1 MQIFK
6 LCFLGKANYLCIFK
20 IIRKRRRA
28 FGGFGASVF
37 CKICNYFLESKQHL
51 QINIPTKNMTPKNS
65 QLPTQNQGPEDDYV
79 LTLYEVC
86 EMLGKS
92 SRTITRYV
100 QRHILHPR
108 ALKSCQGTLEYRF
121 SKSEIRR
128 VRDNEKNLRPYLFT
142 ENDRPSPLPDYPSAS
157 FAAYN
162 YSPSMPASASLPY
175 LAPGVSFPMNQNQF
189 HQVPPPAFFPSV
201 VPSQNFAGEFL
212 EKEMELGS
220 RKNRPKEG
228 PAKKALKK
236 SEPEKIEKESGRDRA
251 SEEIVS
257 LLKETTEM
265 LRGQLKAKDDQIKN
279 LDDKI
284 GQLIERNRETNIL
297 LKGLQDKIMLLEQP
311 KIKREI
317 RERPETKPP
326 QAAAALPAIRREEPV
341 PATESVAVVMS
352 ATPSENLDCRRLP
365 VPPER
370 RNSDDETGAKKKG
383 LFGKIFG

>member
-1 MQIFK
+1 
-6 LCFLGKANYLCIFK
+6 
-20 IIRKRRRA
+20 
-28 FGGFGASVF
+28 
-37 CKICNYFLESKQHL
+37 
-51 QINIPTKNMTPKNS
+51 MTPKNPQES
-65 QLPTQNQGPEDDYV
+65 NQNQEPEDDYV

-121 SKSEIRR
+121 SKREIRQ
-128 VRDNEKNLRPYLFT
+128 VRDSEKKLRPYLFA

-162 YSPSMPASASLPY
+162 YSPSIPVSAPLPY
-175 LAPGVSFPMNQNQF
+175 LVPGASFLMNQNQF
-189 HQVPPPAFFPSV
+189 HQASPPAFFPSV
-201 VPSQNFAGEFL
+201 APSQNFAGEFP
-212 EKEMELGS
+212 EKEIEFGG
-220 RKNRPKEG
+220 RKNRMKEKS
-228 PAKKALKK
+228 ARKTFKK
-236 SEPEKIEKESGRDRA
+236 SEPEKNEKESGRNHTR
-251 SEEIVS
+251 EEIVS

-317 RERPETKPP
+317 RESPETNPP
-326 QAAAALPAIRREEPV
+326 QAAAALPPIRREEPAPV
-341 PATESVAVVMS
+341 AESVAIIRTAVP
-352 ATPSENLDCRRLP
+352 AENSDRRRLP

-370 RNSDDETGAKKKG
+370 RNFGSEDSAKKKG

>member
-1 MQIFK
+1 
-6 LCFLGKANYLCIFK
+6 
-20 IIRKRRRA
+20 
-28 FGGFGASVF
+28 
-37 CKICNYFLESKQHL
+37 
-51 QINIPTKNMTPKNS
+51 MTPKNS
-65 QLPTQNQGPEDDYV
+65 QLPNQSRDSEDDYI

-100 QRHILHPR
+100 QRRILHPR

-121 SKSEIRR
+121 SKSEILR
-128 VRDNEKNLRPYLFT
+128 VRDNEKNLRPYLYT

-157 FAAYN
+157 FAACN
-162 YSPSMPASASLPY
+162 YSPSMPASAPMPY
-175 LAPGVSFPMNQNQF
+175 LVPGVSFPINQNQF
-189 HQVPPPAFFPSV
+189 HQTLPPAFFPSV
-201 VPSQNFAGEFL
+201 VPPQNFTAEFP
-212 EKEMELGS
+212 EKEMELLG
-220 RKNRPKEG
+220 RKNRTKDG
-228 PAKKALKK
+228 PAKKAFNK
-236 SEPEKIEKESGRDRA
+236 SEPEKNEKGSGRDRA
-251 SEEIVS
+251 NEEIVS

-317 RERPETKPP
+317 RERPETKPAP
-326 QAAAALPAIRREEPV
+326 PAVALQIIRREDL
-341 PATESVAVVMS
+341 ATAPEAVAVTGP
-352 ATPSENLDCRRLP
+352 AGLSENSESHKLP

-370 RNSDDETGAKKKG
+370 RNYESEDIVKKKG

>member
-1 MQIFK
+1 
-6 LCFLGKANYLCIFK
+6 
-20 IIRKRRRA
+20 
-28 FGGFGASVF
+28 
-37 CKICNYFLESKQHL
+37 
-51 QINIPTKNMTPKNS
+51 MTPKNS
-65 QLPTQNQGPEDDYV
+65 QLPNQSQESEDDYV

-121 SKSEIRR
+121 SKREIRR
-128 VRDNEKNLRPYLFT
+128 VRANEKNLRPYLFS
-142 ENDRPSPLPDYPSAS
+142 EDDRPSPLPDYPSAS

-162 YSPSMPASASLPY
+162 YSPSMPAGASLPY
-175 LAPGVSFPMNQNQF
+175 LVPGVSFPMNQNQF
-189 HQVPPPAFFPSV
+189 HQVSPPAFFPSV
-201 VPSQNFAGEFL
+201 APSQNFAGEFM
-212 EKEMELGS
+212 EKEMEFGG
-220 RKNRPKEG
+220 RKNRAKDG
-228 PAKKALKK
+228 SAKKALKK
-236 SEPEKIEKESGRDRA
+236 SEPEKIEKESGRNHA
-251 SEEIVS
+251 SEEIVL

-311 KIKREI
+311 KIKREN
-317 RERPETKPP
+317 RESSEINPP
-326 QAAAALPAIRREEPV
+326 QAAAASPEIRREEPA
-341 PATESVAVVMS
+341 PAAESVAVVRS
-352 ATPSENLDCRRLP
+352 AVPSENPDSRRLP

-370 RNSDDETGAKKKG
+370 RNSGNNNNEDGAKKKG